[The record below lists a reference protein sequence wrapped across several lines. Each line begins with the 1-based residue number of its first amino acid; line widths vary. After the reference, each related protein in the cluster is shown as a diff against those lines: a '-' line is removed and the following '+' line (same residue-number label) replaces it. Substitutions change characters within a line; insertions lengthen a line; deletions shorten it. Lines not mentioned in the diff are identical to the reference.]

1 MKNNELVTINENT
14 GFLQLA
20 NFNLDEAMASE
31 LDGLD
36 MTFERIKS
44 RPQAAQYSK
53 CPGKIPENLI
63 LSRNSQR

>member
-1 MKNNELVTINENT
+1 MKNNELVTISENT

-20 NFNLDEAMASE
+20 DFNLDEAMASE

-36 MTFERIKS
+36 MTFERIKIPS
-44 RPQAAQYSK
+44 AGSTVLK
-53 CPGKIPENLI
+53 CLVRIPENLI